1 MYRRVVM
8 DIASIMNNSI
18 TAIKKDLEVALGR
31 KLKVY
36 EVELIKIFLLGKI
49 NDKETAITF
58 PRRKRW

>member
-1 MYRRVVM
+1 M

-49 NDKETAITF
+49 NDKETVITF
-58 PRRKRW
+58 PRQKRW

>member
-49 NDKETAITF
+49 NDKETVITF
-58 PRRKRW
+58 PRQKRW

>member
-1 MYRRVVM
+1 M

-31 KLKVY
+31 KLKAY

-49 NDKETAITF
+49 NDKETVITF
-58 PRRKRW
+58 PRQKRW